1 MYFFMFNIHNWKIA
15 SDTDSVD
22 TDFDDPEVDEVL
34 EVDEAEEK
42 KMNKKVSLLLVNI

>member
-1 MYFFMFNIHNWKIA
+1 MYFYIYNIYIYNRRIA

-42 KMNKKVSLLLVNI
+42 KMNKKVSLF

>member
-1 MYFFMFNIHNWKIA
+1 MYFYIYNIYNRRIA

-42 KMNKKVSLLLVNI
+42 KMNKKVSLF